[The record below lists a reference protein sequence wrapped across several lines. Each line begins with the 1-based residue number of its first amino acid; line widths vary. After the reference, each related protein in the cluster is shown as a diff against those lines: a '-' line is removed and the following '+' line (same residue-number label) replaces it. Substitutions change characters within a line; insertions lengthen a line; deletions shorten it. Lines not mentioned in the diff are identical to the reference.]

1 MNRSD
6 KFYTIEEATD
16 ILGISEH
23 EIMNMIT
30 LQKLHAVQIEKTIRI
45 REEDME
51 KFLDSLGRADDATVD
66 NTKDEP
72 GMAAETKRIDGE
84 DDEIRNEYKAG
95 NELEENKIHLE
106 KLYKE
111 LLRKKQE
118 LEEDINYLQYKYDE
132 FKSRIKRIISEE
144 FKLFLKKID
153 EENLQEGDGV
163 TENDFD
169 NDMEIGGDIN
179 NMEED
184 EENEEDDFDTNSGTS
199 LIEDNRRNEKNL
211 ISEKDNTI
219 EFKGRETDNI

>member
-84 DDEIRNEYKAG
+84 DNEIRNEYKAG

-132 FKSRIKRIISEE
+132 FKSRIKRIEAS
-144 FKLFLKKID
+144 FL
-153 EENLQEGDGV
+153 
-163 TENDFD
+163 
-169 NDMEIGGDIN
+169 
-179 NMEED
+179 
-184 EENEEDDFDTNSGTS
+184 
-199 LIEDNRRNEKNL
+199 
-211 ISEKDNTI
+211 
-219 EFKGRETDNI
+219 

>member
-66 NTKDEP
+66 NTKDET
-72 GMAAETKRIDGE
+72 GMAAEMKRIDGE

-163 TENDFD
+163 TENNFD
-169 NDMEIGGDIN
+169 NDTEIGGDIN
-179 NMEED
+179 NTEED

-199 LIEDNRRNEKNL
+199 LIEDNRRNETNL
-211 ISEKDNTI
+211 ISGKDNTI

>member
-51 KFLDSLGRADDATVD
+51 KFLDSLGRADNATVD

-84 DDEIRNEYKAG
+84 DDEIRNEYK
-95 NELEENKIHLE
+95 
-106 KLYKE
+106 
-111 LLRKKQE
+111 
-118 LEEDINYLQYKYDE
+118 
-132 FKSRIKRIISEE
+132 
-144 FKLFLKKID
+144 
-153 EENLQEGDGV
+153 LQEGDGV

-184 EENEEDDFDTNSGTS
+184 EENEEDEEDEENEEDDFD
-199 LIEDNRRNEKNL
+199 
-211 ISEKDNTI
+211 
-219 EFKGRETDNI
+219 

>member
-1 MNRSD
+1 MDRSN

-51 KFLDSLGRADDATVD
+51 KFLDSLGRADNATAD
-66 NTKDEP
+66 NTEDEP
-72 GMAAETKRIDGE
+72 GMAAEMKRIDGK
-84 DDEIRNEYKAG
+84 DGIKDEYKAE

-153 EENLQEGDGV
+153 EENLQEDNEV
-163 TENDFD
+163 LENNVDD
-169 NDMEIGGDIN
+169 DMEIGGDIN

-184 EENEEDDFDTNSGTS
+184 EENEEDDFDTNNGTS
-199 LIEDNRRNEKNL
+199 LVEDNRRNEKNL
-211 ISEKDNTI
+211 ISEKDNAI
-219 EFKGRETDNI
+219 EFKGRETDNL